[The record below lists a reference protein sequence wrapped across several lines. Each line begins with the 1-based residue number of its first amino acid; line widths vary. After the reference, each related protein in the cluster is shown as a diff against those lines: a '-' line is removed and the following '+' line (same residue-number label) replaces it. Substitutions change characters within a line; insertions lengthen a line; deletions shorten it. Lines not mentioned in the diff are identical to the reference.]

1 MTLEVKVLDLG
12 DIELETS
19 FLVLARNPGEI
30 ARVPTFGYLILGGEA
45 PVLVDTGY
53 RVPKIMERLG
63 MVGIQ
68 TEEQLLENQL
78 KQHGLKYGDV
88 KYILH
93 THLHIDHAGK
103 DDQFPDNTTVVINRR
118 ELEFSVSGIMGE
130 QYPAEDVKHLVD
142 RLHSHHALR
151 LLDLELSGPEEIMP
165 GVTCEAAGAHTDGSM
180 NILIETS
187 EGTVCVCGDVIYD
200 INDQLVNPLYQ
211 VLASEPATT
220 GNHGC
225 TKRGEKASIKKMLN
239 SSRFLAPIH
248 DRPAVIEGGQVVGRI
263 HDSMPGPIVEKLEPR
278 NWFPV

>member
-30 ARVPTFGYLILGGEA
+30 AHVPTFGYLILGGEA

-142 RLHSHHALR
+142 RLHSHRALR

-248 DRPAVIEGGQVVGRI
+248 DRPALIEGGQVVGRA